1 MAKKTTTARRR
12 AATKSAPAKPAKLR
26 AARQPN
32 AANGKKHA
40 TQQSVDQA
48 IWSICD
54 IMRRGNVA
62 SALQYV
68 PELTWILFL
77 RILDETEDREAAEAE
92 AVGARYTYSLK
103 KPYRWK
109 DWAAPVPKNAP
120 EGWSNK
126 RKELDDAG
134 NKAFLSFVNG
144 ELIPYLKGLRDKPQ
158 ATSRQKV
165 ISEIM
170 SGVERVRIDTER
182 NLLDV
187 LDKVHELSN
196 EQISDQHVFTLSQVY
211 EGLLLKM
218 GEKGSDAGQFFTP
231 REVIRAMV
239 RTIDPKL
246 GETVYDPCCGTGGFL
261 AQAAEY
267 MKPKP
272 GQRVSADAIQRLKH
286 ETFWGRE
293 KENLIYPIGL
303 ANLILHGIDRPNIW
317 HGNALTGDEVYGGLF
332 QGAPTQ
338 FDVILTN
345 PPFGGKE
352 NKAAQTNFDYRTSAT
367 QVLFLQHIIRALKH
381 EGRCGMVIDEGVLF
395 RTNEDAFV
403 KTKRKLTDECDLWCV
418 LSLPA
423 GVFSAAGAGVK
434 TNLLFF
440 TKGRPT
446 EKIWYYDLS
455 DVKVGK
461 KTPLT
466 LKHFEDFAATLSTKA
481 DSERSW
487 TVDLTARKAKAAT
500 DAQPF
505 KDLARAKSVEAGTK
519 RERLGELKK
528 AKPRDEAAVAA
539 ADAEIGALVKE
550 AREATAKAEAIENAV
565 YDLKAVNP
573 NRKVEVDTR
582 TPAELI
588 DLIGAKGGEVAA
600 ALASLR
606 SLIGQSP

>member
-1 MAKKTTTARRR
+1 MAKRASTNSKTT
-12 AATKSAPAKPAKLR
+12 
-26 AARQPN
+26 
-32 AANGKKHA
+32 GKKHA
-40 TQQSVDQA
+40 TQQSLDSA

-77 RILDETEDREAAEAE
+77 RILDETEDREAQEAD

-109 DWAAPVPKNAP
+109 DWAAPAPKDAP
-120 EGWSNK
+120 ENWTNK
-126 RKELDDAG
+126 RKELEDAG
-134 NKAFLSFVNG
+134 NKAFLSFVNTD
-144 ELIPYLKGLRDKPQ
+144 LIPHLKALRNRPQ
-158 ATSRQKV
+158 ASSRQKV

-170 SGVERVRIDTER
+170 SGVEKAKIDTER

-187 LDKVHELSN
+187 LDKVHEITN
-196 EQISDQHVFTLSQVY
+196 ESISDQHVFTLSQVY

-239 RTIDPKL
+239 RAIDPAL

-261 AQAAEY
+261 AQACEH
-267 MKPKP
+267 MKPNLAPK
-272 GQRVSADAIQRLKH
+272 GAGKAARISADQVEFLKH
-286 ETFWGRE
+286 KTFWGRE

-332 QGAPTQ
+332 EGAPTA

-352 NKAAQTNFDYRTSAT
+352 NASAQTNFDYRTSAT
-367 QVLFLQHIIRALKH
+367 QVLFIQHILRSMRH
-381 EGRCGMVIDEGVLF
+381 GGRCGMVIDEGVLF
-395 RTNEDAFV
+395 RTNEEAFV
-403 KTKRKLTDECDLWCV
+403 KTKRKLTDECDLWCIV
-418 LSLPA
+418 SLPG
-423 GVFSAAGAGVK
+423 GVFTAAGAGVK

-440 TKGRPT
+440 TKGKAT
-446 EKIWYYDLS
+446 ERVWYYDLS
-455 DVKVGK
+455 DIKVGK

-466 LKHFEDFAATLSTKA
+466 LKHFADFAAKLGGRE

-487 TVDLTARKAKAAT
+487 TIDLSARKAKAAD
-500 DAQPF
+500 DARPF
-505 KDLARAKSVEAGTK
+505 KETARAKTQEADAVK
-519 RERLGELKK
+519 DRLGALKK
-528 AKPRDEAAVAA
+528 AKPRDDAGVTAAEAELA
-539 ADAEIGALVKE
+539 ALVKQ
-550 AREATAKAEAIENAV
+550 AREATNKAEQIEDAV

-573 NRKVEVDTR
+573 SRKAEVDER
-582 TPAELI
+582 TPEQLL
-588 DLIGAKGGEVAA
+588 DLIEATGKEISEAV
-600 ALASLR
+600 SMLR
-606 SLIGQSP
+606 SMSGAPV

>member
-1 MAKKTTTARRR
+1 VPTAAKT
-12 AATKSAPAKPAKLR
+12 
-26 AARQPN
+26 
-32 AANGKKHA
+32 NGKKHV
-40 TQQSVDQA
+40 TQQSVDSA

-77 RILDETEDREAAEAE
+77 RILDETEDREEREAD
-92 AVGARYTYSLK
+92 AVGASYTSSLK

-109 DWAAPVPKNAP
+109 DWATPRESANAKP
-120 EGWSNK
+120 NR
-126 RKELDDAG
+126 RKELEDAG
-134 NKAFLSFVNG
+134 TGKFMGFVNG
-144 ELIPYLKGLRDKPQ
+144 ELIPYLKKLKDKPN
-158 ATSRQKV
+158 ATPRQKV

-170 SGVERVRIDTER
+170 SGVEKTRIDTER
-182 NLLDV
+182 NLYDV
-187 LDKVHELSN
+187 LDRVHEITQ
-196 EQISDQHVFTLSQVY
+196 EGIDPTHVFALSQIY

-239 RTIDPKL
+239 RAIDPKI

-261 AQAAEY
+261 AQASVY
-267 MKPKP
+267 MKPKIGARISGP
-272 GQRVSADAIQRLKH
+272 AIARFRQ

-317 HGNALTGDEVYGGLF
+317 HGNALTGDIVYDGLF
-332 QGAPTQ
+332 VGAPSQ

-352 NKAAQTNFDYRTSAT
+352 SAGAQTNFDYRTSAT
-367 QVLFLQHIIRALKH
+367 QVLFLQHVIRSLKDG
-381 EGRCGMVIDEGVLF
+381 GRCGMVIDEGVLF
-395 RTNEDAFV
+395 RTNEDAFT
-403 KTKRKLTDECDLWCV
+403 KTKRKLTDECDLYCI
-418 LSLPA
+418 LSLPG
-423 GVFSAAGAGVK
+423 GVFSTAGAGVK

-440 TKGRPT
+440 TKGTPT
-446 EKIWYYDLS
+446 DKIWYYDLS

-466 LKHFEDFAATLSTKA
+466 LKHFEDFAAKLATREN
-481 DSERSW
+481 SERSW
-487 TVDLTARKAKAAT
+487 TLDLAARKVKAAA

-505 KDLARAKSVEAGTK
+505 KDVARAKSQEANHTK
-519 RERLGELKK
+519 DRLSELKK
-528 AKPRDEAAVAA
+528 AKPRDETAVAS
-539 ADAEIGALVKE
+539 AEMQLTGLLKE
-550 AREATAKAEAIENAV
+550 AREATNKADDIESAV

-573 NRKVEVDTR
+573 NRKTEVDQR
-582 TPAELI
+582 TPAELLDVI
-588 DLIGAKGGEVAA
+588 EAKGCAVAE
-600 ALASLR
+600 ALALLR
-606 SLIGQSP
+606 SMTKPT

>member
-1 MAKKTTTARRR
+1 MAKR
-12 AATKSAPAKPAKLR
+12 ASNNGK
-26 AARQPN
+26 
-32 AANGKKHA
+32 ANGTKKHA

-92 AVGARYTYSLK
+92 AVGARYTPSLK

-109 DWAAPVPKNAP
+109 DWAAPAPKDAP
-120 EGWSNK
+120 EKWTNK
-126 RKELDDAG
+126 RKELEEG
-134 NKAFLSFVNG
+134 PPKGFLAFCNG
-144 ELIPYLKGLRDKPQ
+144 ELIPYLKGLRDRPQ

-170 SGVERVRIDTER
+170 SGVEKVRIDTER

-187 LDKVHELSN
+187 LDKVHEISN
-196 EQISDQHVFTLSQVY
+196 EHISDQHVFTLSQVY

-239 RTIDPKL
+239 RTIDPQL

-267 MKPKP
+267 MKGQMNKP
-272 GQRVSADAIQRLKH
+272 GAAGGGGKKVSADAVQRFKH

-352 NKAAQTNFDYRTSAT
+352 SVSAQTNFDYRTSAT
-367 QVLFLQHIIRALKH
+367 QVLFMQHFIRSLRH
-381 EGRCGMVIDEGVLF
+381 GGRCGVVIDEGVLF

-418 LSLPA
+418 LSLPG

-440 TKGRPT
+440 TKGKPT

-466 LKHFEDFAATLSTKA
+466 LKHFEDFAAMLATKG

-487 TVDLTARKAKAAT
+487 TVDLTARKAKAVA

-505 KDLARAKSVEAGTK
+505 KDLARAKSAEADAK
-519 RERLGELKK
+519 RERLSELKK
-528 AKPRDEAAVAA
+528 AKPRDEAAIAA
-539 ADAEIGALVKE
+539 LDAEIAVLVKD
-550 AREATAKAEAIENAV
+550 AREATAKTEAIENAV

-573 NRKVEVDTR
+573 NRKAVVDTR
-582 TPAELI
+582 TPGELVEI
-588 DLIGAKGGEVAA
+588 IEAKGAEIAESLS
-600 ALASLR
+600 ALRAL
-606 SLIGQSP
+606 L

>member
-1 MAKKTTTARRR
+1 MDA
-12 AATKSAPAKPAKLR
+12 
-26 AARQPN
+26 
-32 AANGKKHA
+32 
-40 TQQSVDQA
+40 A

-77 RILDETEDREAAEAE
+77 RILDETEDREEQEAD
-92 AVGARYTYSLK
+92 AVGAAYTSSLK

-109 DWAAPVPKNAP
+109 DWAAPLDSANEKP
-120 EGWSNK
+120 NK
-126 RKELDDAG
+126 RKELEDASS
-134 NKAFLSFVNG
+134 NAFMTFANI
-144 ELIPYLKGLRDKPQ
+144 ELIPYLKKLKDK
-158 ATSRQKV
+158 AHSTARQKV

-170 SGVERVRIDTER
+170 SGVEKVRIDTEK

-187 LDKVHELSN
+187 LDKVHEITN
-196 EQISDQHVFTLSQVY
+196 ENIDPTHVFALSQIY

-239 RTIDPKL
+239 RAVDPKI

-261 AQAAEY
+261 AQAAEH
-267 MKPKP
+267 MKPKA
-272 GQRVSADAIQRLKH
+272 GAKVSGAAIARLKQ

-317 HGNALTGDEVYGGLF
+317 HGNALTRQEVYGGLF
-332 QGAPTQ
+332 VGAPTQ

-352 NKAAQTNFDYRTSAT
+352 SATAQTHFAYRTSAT
-367 QVLFLQHIIRALKH
+367 QVLFLQHVIEALKTG
-381 EGRCGMVIDEGVLF
+381 GRCGMVIDEGVLF

-418 LSLPA
+418 LSLPG
-423 GVFSAAGAGVK
+423 GVFSTAGAGVK

-440 TKGRPT
+440 TKGKPT

-466 LKHFEDFAATLSTKA
+466 LKHFEDFAARLRTRE

-487 TVDLTARKAKAAT
+487 TLDLSARRAKAAT

-505 KDLARAKSVEAGTK
+505 RQIP
-519 RERLGELKK
+519 RERSHAVEQLKDRLTELKK
-528 AKPRDEAAVAA
+528 VKPRDDVAI
-539 ADAEIGALVKE
+539 ADADAQVAGLIKE
-550 AREATAKAEAIENAV
+550 ARDATNKADDIENAV

-573 NRKVEVDTR
+573 NRKTDVDRR
-582 TPAELI
+582 TPTELL
-588 DLIGAKGGEVAA
+588 DLIEAKGREVAE
-600 ALASLR
+600 ALTALR
-606 SLIGQSP
+606 KLTAG

>member
-1 MAKKTTTARRR
+1 MGTHRAVPQTTKTVPF
-12 AATKSAPAKPAKLR
+12 APKT
-26 AARQPN
+26 
-32 AANGKKHA
+32 NGKRHS
-40 TQQSVDQA
+40 TQQSVDSA

-77 RILDETEDREAAEAE
+77 RILDETEEREEQEAD
-92 AVGARYTYSLK
+92 AVGASYASSLK
-103 KPYRWK
+103 RPYRWK
-109 DWAAPVPKNAP
+109 DWAAPLESGKTKP
-120 EGWSNK
+120 NK
-126 RKELDDAG
+126 RKELEESST
-134 NKAFLSFVNG
+134 NAFKNFVNG
-144 ELIPYLKGLRDKPQ
+144 DLIPYLKKLKEKPN
-158 ATSRQKV
+158 ATPRQKV

-170 SGVERVRIDTER
+170 SGVEKTRIDTEK

-187 LDKVHELSN
+187 LDKVHEITN
-196 EQISDQHVFTLSQVY
+196 EGIDPTHVFALSQIY

-239 RTIDPKL
+239 GAIAPKI

-267 MKPKP
+267 MKPKIGAKISGP
-272 GQRVSADAIQRLKH
+272 AIARFRQ

-317 HGNALTGDEVYGGLF
+317 HGNALTEDEVYGGLF
-332 QGAPTQ
+332 VGAPKQ

-352 NKAAQTNFDYRTSAT
+352 SAAAQTNFDYRTSAT
-367 QVLFLQHIIRALKH
+367 QVLFLQHVIRALKTAG
-381 EGRCGMVIDEGVLF
+381 GRCGMVIDEGVLF

-403 KTKRKLTDECDLWCV
+403 KTKRKLTDECDLWCIV
-418 LSLPA
+418 SLPG
-423 GVFSAAGAGVK
+423 GVFSTAGAGVK

-440 TKGRPT
+440 AKGKPT
-446 EKIWYYDLS
+446 ERIWYYDLS

-466 LKHFEDFAATLSTKA
+466 LKHFEDFAAKLATRE

-487 TVDLTARKAKAAT
+487 TVDLSARRAKASIDAQLFRATARSKS
-500 DAQPF
+500 QELERI
-505 KDLARAKSVEAGTK
+505 KD
-519 RERLGELKK
+519 RLGDLKK
-528 AKPRDEAAVAA
+528 AKLRDEVAIGA
-539 ADAEIGALVKE
+539 ADTSVAVLLRE
-550 AREATAKAEAIENAV
+550 AREATNKADGIENAV

-573 NRKVEVDTR
+573 HRKIDVDQR
-582 TPAELI
+582 TPSELLDLIEAKGRDVASALAELR
-588 DLIGAKGGEVAA
+588 AMTTMV
-600 ALASLR
+600 
-606 SLIGQSP
+606 

>member
-1 MAKKTTTARRR
+1 MPRTTKTAPPAAKTH
-12 AATKSAPAKPAKLR
+12 
-26 AARQPN
+26 
-32 AANGKKHA
+32 GKKHA
-40 TQQSVDQA
+40 TQQSVDVA

-77 RILDETEDREAAEAE
+77 RILDETEDREEKEAD
-92 AVGARYTYSLK
+92 AVGASYTSSLK

-109 DWAAPVPKNAP
+109 DWAAPLESPNAKP
-120 EGWSNK
+120 NK

-134 NKAFLSFVNG
+134 NKKFMNFVNG
-144 ELIPYLKGLRDKPQ
+144 ELIPYLKKLKDKTNP
-158 ATSRQKV
+158 TPRQKV

-170 SGVERVRIDTER
+170 SSVEKTRIDTEK

-187 LDKVHELSN
+187 LDKVHEITN
-196 EQISDQHVFTLSQVY
+196 EGIDPTHVFALSQIY

-231 REVIRAMV
+231 REIIRAMV
-239 RTIDPKL
+239 RAIAPKI

-261 AQAAEY
+261 AQAAAH
-267 MKPKP
+267 MQPKIGAKISGP
-272 GQRVSADAIQRLKH
+272 AIARFRQ

-317 HGNALTGDEVYGGLF
+317 HGNALTEDEVYGGLF
-332 QGAPTQ
+332 VGAPKQ
-338 FDVILTN
+338 FDVVLTN

-352 NKAAQTNFDYRTSAT
+352 SAAAQTNFDYRTSAT
-367 QVLFLQHIIRALKH
+367 QVLFLQHVIRALKTKG
-381 EGRCGMVIDEGVLF
+381 GRCGMVIDEGVLF

-403 KTKRKLTDECDLWCV
+403 KTKRKLTDECDLWCI
-418 LSLPA
+418 LSLPG
-423 GVFSAAGAGVK
+423 GVFSTAGAGVK

-440 TKGRPT
+440 TKGKPT

-461 KTPLT
+461 TTPLT
-466 LKHFEDFAATLSTKA
+466 LKPFEDFAAKLATRE

-487 TVDLTARKAKAAT
+487 TIDLSVRKAKAAADT
-500 DAQPF
+500 QPF
-505 KDLARAKSVEAGTK
+505 KDTARARSQEAEQIK
-519 RERLGELKK
+519 DRLAELKK
-528 AKPRDEAAVAA
+528 TKPRDETAV
-539 ADAEIGALVKE
+539 DGAEARLSGLLKE
-550 AREATAKAEAIENAV
+550 AREATNKADDIEHAV

-573 NRKVEVDTR
+573 NRKTEVDRR
-582 TPAELI
+582 TPTELL
-588 DLIGAKGGEVAA
+588 DLVEAKGREVAEALA
-600 ALASLR
+600 ALR
-606 SLIGQSP
+606 SMTNPS